1 GMYANAGLL
10 QARFYTTV
18 FDETGRP
25 VSRLTASDIFTQ
37 PVFHGIRDDGSF
49 YYPLNHTVKF
59 SLVSLNRDG
68 LPASAAAIVKVIKHE
83 YRTVLSRSG
92 DFFRYE
98 SQKEDKVMADR
109 QLTIGDK
116 TDYTFIPR
124 SPGDYE
130 VRVYRPGATAYISK
144 QFYSYGSWG
153 GESSSFEVNTEGHV
167 DIETDKEK
175 YAAGET
181 AKVLFKAP
189 FNGRLLVTTEQEG
202 VLSHQYLTVEKRTA
216 SMDLKLAGQHV
227 PNVYIT
233 ATLIKPHEM
242 SDMPLTV
249 AHGFQNISVEEKGRR
264 IAVEITA
271 QKNSR
276 SKTRQKVVV
285 KAAPGSYVSLAAVDN
300 GVLQVSSFKTP
311 DPYGFYY
318 QKTALDVTAYDMY
331 PLLFPELRGRT
342 SSTGGDGTSLEKR
355 LNPVPAKRFK
365 ILSYWSG
372 LKKADASGQAYFEYE
387 IPQFSGEVRL
397 MAVAFKDETFGSAEA
412 NTTVADPVVLSS
424 ALPRFISP
432 GDTVQMPVTITN
444 TTARAASGNISL
456 TSSGPVKLVGNPS
469 QKISV
474 NPNSEA
480 RVMFSLIA
488 ANAVALG
495 KIVVTVNTGGE
506 KFTEETEIS
515 VRPPSTLQKR
525 SGSGSIA
532 AGGSRNIAIPQAD
545 FLMGSAKYEMVIS
558 RSPVAE
564 IAGHLR
570 YLVNYPFGCT
580 EQTISAAF
588 PQLYYGDFV
597 DALNLNPG
605 TKQAAAGNVAE
616 AIRKIKMRQ
625 LYNGAVTLWDGW
637 EKADWWTTTYAAHFL
652 LEARKA
658 GYDVDNS
665 LLETMLS
672 YLDNRLKTKTT
683 VEYFYNRDQ
692 NRKIAPKEV
701 AYSLYVLALANRPQV
716 STMNYYKAAASTLA
730 LDSRYLLS
738 AAYAVGGDKR
748 SFNAILPAAF
758 AGEESVQQTGGS
770 YYSALRDE
778 AIALNA
784 LIDVDPGN
792 AQVPVMAGHV
802 SSRLKTERYLN
813 TQERSF
819 SFLAL
824 GKLARNAA
832 RSTVTAN
839 IRVGG
844 KTVGTVSDKDW
855 KGNSEQLKSSNIE
868 IVTKGTG
875 RLYYSWVA
883 EGISTTGSY

>member
-1 GMYANAGLL
+1 
-10 QARFYTTV
+10 
-18 FDETGRP
+18 
-25 VSRLTASDIFTQ
+25 
-37 PVFHGIRDDGSF
+37 
-49 YYPLNHTVKF
+49 
-59 SLVSLNRDG
+59 
-68 LPASAAAIVKVIKHE
+68 
-83 YRTVLSRSG
+83 
-92 DFFRYE
+92 
-98 SQKEDKVMADR
+98 
-109 QLTIGDK
+109 
-116 TDYTFIPR
+116 
-124 SPGDYE
+124 
-130 VRVYRPGATAYISK
+130 
-144 QFYSYGSWG
+144 
-153 GESSSFEVNTEGHV
+153 
-167 DIETDKEK
+167 
-175 YAAGET
+175 
-181 AKVLFKAP
+181 
-189 FNGRLLVTTEQEG
+189 
-202 VLSHQYLTVEKRTA
+202 
-216 SMDLKLAGQHV
+216 
-227 PNVYIT
+227 
-233 ATLIKPHEM
+233 
-242 SDMPLTV
+242 
-249 AHGFQNISVEEKGRR
+249 
-264 IAVEITA
+264 
-271 QKNSR
+271 
-276 SKTRQKVVV
+276 V

-372 LKKADASGQAYFEYE
+372 LKKADASGQAYFEYD

-456 TSSGPVKLVGNPS
+456 TSSGPVKLAGNPS

-488 ANAVALG
+488 ANAVAVG
-495 KIVVTVNTGGE
+495 KIVVTVNAGGE

-532 AGGSRNIAIPQAD
+532 AGGSRNIAIPEAD
-545 FLMGSAKYEMVIS
+545 FLKGSAKYEMVIS

-832 RSTVTAN
+832 RSTVTAD

-875 RLYYSWVA
+875 RLVLQL
-883 EGISTTGSY
+883 GSGRHQYHRQLPAGR